1 VPNERR
7 PNRSARDASIPE
19 TTDGADSTRTA
30 ASRLEDHAAIDR
42 LVDELLP
49 ALVAKLS
56 ATELGELEVREG
68 AWRVRL
74 RRPADGR
81 ASGRRSQD
89 RSSDR
94 ASRPQPGH
102 EGHGHA
108 RAATEGH
115 RSARGSGTSGTPG
128 SSGASG
134 STAASGSNG
143 SAPLAPLPVGPG
155 RPIEIQ
161 TRSSSTDLHR
171 VVATSPAV
179 GIYQPRTELTPG
191 TRVRAGDRIGSV
203 NMLGIPQE
211 VVAPADG
218 VVGAGYADAGDA
230 VEYGQEL
237 VAIELVPPSVD
248 TGDGGDGRPGTSL
261 GGGA

>member
-7 PNRSARDASIPE
+7 PIRPARETASEGGEASQPRSPAE
-19 TTDGADSTRTA
+19 
-30 ASRLEDHAAIDR
+30 RLEDHAAIDR
-42 LVDELLP
+42 LVDDLLP

-56 ATELGELEVREG
+56 ATELGEIEVREG
-68 AWRVRL
+68 AWKIRL
-74 RRPADGR
+74 RRPTDGR
-81 ASGRRSQD
+81 TPNRRSTD
-89 RSSDR
+89 RAGDR
-94 ASRPQPGH
+94 ASRSQPGH

-108 RAATEGH
+108 RGATESH
-115 RSARGSGTSGTPG
+115 RSTRT
-128 SSGASG
+128 SGAS
-134 STAASGSNG
+134 STTTSATSSGSNG
-143 SAPLAPLPVGPG
+143 SAPLAALPVGPG

-161 TRSSSTDLHR
+161 TRPSSREPHR
-171 VVATSPAV
+171 AVATSPAV

-191 TRVRAGDRIGSV
+191 TRVRAGDRLGSV

-237 VAIELVPPSVD
+237 VAIELVPAPIDV
-248 TGDGGDGRPGTSL
+248 GDGGDGRPGGSL

>member
-1 VPNERR
+1 MPAY
-7 PNRSARDASIPE
+7 PSADA
-19 TTDGADSTRTA
+19 ADEARTA
-30 ASRLEDHAAIDR
+30 EARLEDHAAIDR

-56 ATELGELEVREG
+56 ATELGEIEVREG
-68 AWRVRL
+68 GWKVRL
-74 RRPADGR
+74 RRPADGG
-81 ASGRRSQD
+81 APGRRSQD
-89 RSSDR
+89 RASDR
-94 ASRPQPGH
+94 ASRSQPGH

-108 RAATEGH
+108 RGATESH
-115 RSARGSGTSGTPG
+115 RSARAGSPGTGNAPGQTASSG
-128 SSGASG
+128 SS
-134 STAASGSNG
+134 NG
-143 SAPLAPLPVGPG
+143 NTPLAPLAVGPG

-161 TRSSSTDLHR
+161 TRALSTEPHR

-191 TRVRAGDRIGSV
+191 TRVRAGDRLGSV

-218 VVGAGYADAGDA
+218 VVGAPYADSGDA

-237 VAIELVPPSVD
+237 VAIELMPA
-248 TGDGGDGRPGTSL
+248 TIEAGDGGDGRPGGSL

>member
-1 VPNERR
+1 VPDERR
-7 PNRSARDASIPE
+7 PIRPAREAADAVGRSSGVERSAEPRS
-19 TTDGADSTRTA
+19 A
-30 ASRLEDHAAIDR
+30 AARLEDHAAIDR
-42 LVDELLP
+42 LVDDLLP

-56 ATELGELEVREG
+56 ATELGEIEVREG
-68 AWRVRL
+68 AWKVRL
-74 RRPADGR
+74 RRPTDGLRPNRR
-81 ASGRRSQD
+81 ASD

-94 ASRPQPGH
+94 ASRSQPGH
-102 EGHGHA
+102 ERHGHA
-108 RAATEGH
+108 RGALEGH
-115 RSARGSGTSGTPG
+115 QTVRGS
-128 SSGASG
+128 ASG
-134 STAASGSNG
+134 STPASATSSGSNG

-161 TRSSSTDLHR
+161 TRPMSSEPHR

-191 TRVRAGDRIGSV
+191 TRVRAGDRLGSV
-203 NMLGIPQE
+203 DMLGIPQE

-218 VVGAGYADAGDA
+218 VVGAGYADPGDA

-237 VAIELVPPSVD
+237 VAIEL
-248 TGDGGDGRPGTSL
+248 TTATIEAGDGGDGRPGGSL